1 MSSHPSGGGP
11 AVIVDPFSSGG
22 LYAPAFRAAGVPVVA
37 VVSYPQIPPAYAGS
51 FRPEDFDAVLTWD
64 GDEDA
69 LVARLRALGPRCVLP
84 GAEIGVELADRL
96 AARVVPE
103 VANVPHLAAARRHK
117 YAMAQA
123 VSAVGLPVI
132 RQLCTDDPDE
142 VTAWLEKE
150 GLTGHDLVVKPP
162 KSASTDGVTRI
173 AGGLGWREEFE
184 AQLGRLNQWRIR
196 NDQMLVQEYATGT
209 EYVID
214 VFTHDGRH
222 TVTDVCR
229 YRKIDSG
236 GQMAVYESMDWVPED
251 RPEVPELLH
260 YTRRVLDAVGFRWGA
275 AHVEVMRTADGPR
288 LIEVNARPHGGGH
301 PRFCR
306 TATGDSQVDR
316 AVAYFTGRTPLP
328 SGYELRR
335 PVRVVFLISRS
346 AGVVRNAEVLDAIR
360 EVKSHHVSAVAV
372 RTGDRI
378 APTKDLLG
386 TLSLGFVVLAH
397 QDPAQLDAD
406 HAEIRRIES
415 LLTVDPETDA
425 A

>member
-1 MSSHPSGGGP
+1 MSPNPSGSP

-22 LYAPAFRAAGVPVVA
+22 LYAPAFRTAGVPTVA
-37 VVSYPQIPPAYAGS
+37 VVSYPEIPPAYAGS
-51 FRPEDFDAVLTWD
+51 FRPEDYDTILSWD
-64 GDEDA
+64 GDEAA
-69 LVARLRALGPRCVLP
+69 LVERLRALRPRCVLP

-103 VANVPHLAAARRHK
+103 VANVPGLAAARRHK

-123 VSAVGLPVI
+123 VSAAGLPVI
-132 RQLCTDDPDE
+132 RQLCSDDPDE
-142 VTAWLEKE
+142 VAAWLGKE
-150 GLTGHDLVVKPP
+150 GLTGRDLVVKPP

-173 AGGLGWREEFE
+173 PGGHGWRQEFE
-184 AQLGRLNQWRIR
+184 AQLGQLNQWAIR

-209 EYVID
+209 EYVVD
-214 VFTHDGRH
+214 VFSHAGNH
-222 TVTDVCR
+222 TITDVCR
-229 YRKIDSG
+229 YRKIDNG

-251 RPEVPELLH
+251 RPEVPELVR
-260 YTRRVLDAVGFRWGA
+260 YTRGVLDAVGFRWGA
-275 AHVEVMRTADGPR
+275 AHVEVMMTADGPR

-306 TATGDSQVDR
+306 AATGDSQVDR
-316 AVAYFTGRTPLP
+316 AVTYFTSRVPVP

-335 PVRVVFLISRS
+335 RVRVVFLISRS
-346 AGVVRNAEVLDAIR
+346 SGVVRNAEVLHAIA
-360 EVKSHHVSAVAV
+360 EVKSHHVSAVPV
-372 RTGDRI
+372 RNGDRI
-378 APTKDLLG
+378 VPTKDLLG

-397 QDPAQLDAD
+397 EDPAQLDAD

-415 LLTVDPETDA
+415 LLTVDPGTDA

>member
-1 MSSHPSGGGP
+1 MSPYPSGSP

-22 LYAPAFRAAGVPVVA
+22 LYAPAFRAAEVPVMA
-37 VVSYPQIPPAYAGS
+37 VVSYPEIPPAYAGS
-51 FRPEDFDAVLTWD
+51 FRPEDFDEVLTWT
-64 GDEDA
+64 GKEDA
-69 LVARLRALGPRCVLP
+69 LVERLRELRPRCVLP

-96 AARVVPE
+96 AAQVVPE
-103 VANVPHLAAARRHK
+103 VANVPALAAARRHK

-123 VSAVGLPVI
+123 VAAAGLPVL
-132 RQLCTDDPDE
+132 RQLCCDDADE
-142 VTAWLEKE
+142 VAAWLERE

-173 AGGLGWREEFE
+173 VGGRGWRQEFE
-184 AQLGRLNQWRIR
+184 AQLGRLNQWQIP

-209 EYVID
+209 EYVVD
-214 VFTHDGRH
+214 VFSHSGTH

-251 RPEVPELLH
+251 RPEVPELVR
-260 YTRRVLDAVGFRWGA
+260 YTRGVLDAVGFRWGA
-275 AHVEVMRTADGPR
+275 AHVEVMMTADGPR

-316 AVAYFTGRTPLP
+316 AVAYFTGRGPVP
-328 SGYELRR
+328 SGYELHRR
-335 PVRVVFLISRS
+335 VRVVFLISRS
-346 AGVVRNAEVLDAIR
+346 SGIVRNAEVLHDIK
-360 EVKSHHVSAVAV
+360 EVTSHHVSAVPV
-372 RTGDRI
+372 RNGDRI

-397 QDPAQLDAD
+397 EDPAQLDAD
-406 HAEIRRIES
+406 HAAIRRIES
-415 LLTVDPETDA
+415 LLTVDPEADA

>member
-1 MSSHPSGGGP
+1 MSPYPSGSP

-22 LYAPAFRAAGVPVVA
+22 LYAPAFRAAGVPSVA
-37 VVSYPQIPPAYAGS
+37 VVSYPEIPPAYAGS
-51 FRPEDFDAVLTWD
+51 FRSEDFDTILTWD

-69 LVARLRALGPRCVLP
+69 LVDRLCALRPRCVLP

-103 VANVPHLAAARRHK
+103 VANVPGLTAARRHK

-123 VSAVGLPVI
+123 VSASGLPVL
-132 RQLCTDDPDE
+132 RQLCSDDPDE
-142 VTAWLEKE
+142 VAAWLDKE
-150 GLTGHDLVVKPP
+150 GLAGSDLVVKPP

-173 AGGLGWREEFE
+173 VGGHGWRQEFE
-184 AQLGRLNQWRIR
+184 AQLGQLNQWQIR
-196 NDQMLVQEYATGT
+196 NEQMLVQEYATGT
-209 EYVID
+209 EYVVD
-214 VFTHDGRH
+214 VFSHAGHH

-229 YRKIDSG
+229 YRKVDSG

-251 RPEVPELLH
+251 RPEVPELIR
-260 YTRRVLDAVGFRWGA
+260 YTRGVLDAIGFRWGA
-275 AHVEVMRTADGPR
+275 AHVEVMMTADGPR

-306 TATGDSQVDR
+306 VATGDSQVDR
-316 AVAYFTGRTPLP
+316 AVAYFTGRRSLP
-328 SGYELRR
+328 SGYRLHRR
-335 PVRVVFLISRS
+335 VRVVFLISRS
-346 AGVVRNAEVLDAIR
+346 YGVVRNAEVLDAVR
-360 EVKSHHVSAVAV
+360 NVASHHVSAVPV
-372 RTGDRI
+372 RNGDLI

-397 QDPAQLDAD
+397 EDPAQLDAD
-406 HAEIRRIES
+406 HGEVRRIES
-415 LLTVDPETDA
+415 LLTVDPAADA